1 MVQIL
6 TVYGPAFLIALSVL
20 VFFHELGH
28 YLAARWNGVRVEV
41 FSIGFG
47 RELFGWTDS
56 HGTRWKFSI
65 MPLGGYVK
73 MFGDVNAA
81 SAGSPEI
88 EGLSPDEKAVC
99 FQTKRVGQRAAIVF
113 AGPLANY
120 ILAVVILALLY
131 IFVGQQSTPAV
142 VNEVLPGSAAAVAGI
157 KPGDK
162 VVMVD
167 GSAIER
173 FEELRQVV
181 SLRPDQTMQMD
192 VLRDGHIVHLTVTPQ
207 RHRFQDKFGNWH
219 EIGLLG
225 VGGRGVETVRYGPA
239 TALWRAVIET
249 KSVTGATI
257 TSIGQMFAGTRKTD
271 DIGGPLRIAEMS
283 GQMIKL
289 GPVEF
294 IWFLA
299 VLSLHLGLI
308 NLVPVPMLDGGHLLF
323 YGIEALRG
331 RPLGERAQE
340 YGFKIGLALVLTLMV
355 FATWNDLFVHFRV
368 VDLIKG
374 LVS

>member
-6 TVYGPAFLIALSVL
+6 TVYGPAFLVALAVL
-20 VFFHELGH
+20 VFIHELGH
-28 YLAARWNGVRVEV
+28 YLVARWNGVRVEV

-47 RELFGWTDS
+47 REIFGWTDS

-73 MFGDVNAA
+73 MFGDVNAS
-81 SAGSPEI
+81 SAGSADVDKMTPAER
-88 EGLSPDEKAVC
+88 EVC
-99 FQTKRVGQRAAIVF
+99 FHTKRVGQRAAIVF
-113 AGPLANY
+113 AGPFANY
-120 ILAVVILALLY
+120 LLAVVVLALLY
-131 IFVGQQSTPAV
+131 VFVGQQSTPAI
-142 VNEVLPGSAAAVAGI
+142 VNEVLPNSPASEAGI
-157 KPGDK
+157 RPGDK

-167 GSAIER
+167 GTTVKR
-173 FEELRQVV
+173 FEELRQIV
-181 SLRPDQTMQMD
+181 SLRPETTMQMD
-192 VLRDGHIVHLTVTPQ
+192 VERDGRIVHLTVTPK
-207 RHRFQDKFGNWH
+207 RHEFQDKFGNWH

-225 VGGRGVETVRYGPA
+225 VGGRGVETVRYDPA
-239 TALWRAVIET
+239 TALWRAVLET
-249 KSVTGATI
+249 KSVAAATV
-257 TSIGQMFAGTRKTD
+257 TSIGQMISGTRKTD

-283 GQMIKL
+283 GQMIQL
-289 GPVEF
+289 GPIEF

-308 NLVPVPMLDGGHLLF
+308 NLVPIPMLDGGHLLF

-368 VDLIKG
+368 VDIIKG

>member
-1 MVQIL
+1 MVEIL
-6 TVYGPAFLIALSVL
+6 TIYGPAFLVALSVL
-20 VFFHELGH
+20 VFIHELGH
-28 YLAARWNGVRVEV
+28 YLVARWNGVRVEV

-47 RELFGWTDS
+47 RELFGWTDK

-81 SAGSPEI
+81 SAGAADIENMTPE
-88 EGLSPDEKAVC
+88 EREVC
-99 FQTKRVGQRAAIVF
+99 FHTKRVGQRAAIVF
-113 AGPLANY
+113 AGPFANY
-120 ILAVVILALLY
+120 LLAVVILALLY
-131 IFVGQQSTPAV
+131 VFVGQQSTPAV
-142 VNEVLPGSAAAVAGI
+142 VDEVLPDSPAAAAGFQ
-157 KPGDK
+157 PGDR
-162 VVMVD
+162 VVRVD
-167 GSAIER
+167 GATVDR
-173 FEELRQVV
+173 FEELRQIV
-181 SLRPDQTMQMD
+181 SLRPETTMQMD
-192 VLRDGHIVHLTVTPQ
+192 IERDGQIIHLTVTPK

-225 VGGRGVETVRYGPA
+225 IAGSGVETIRYDPA
-239 TALWRAVIET
+239 TALWRAVLET
-249 KSVTGATI
+249 KSVASATI
-257 TSIGQMFAGTRKTD
+257 TSIGQMFAGTRNTE

-283 GQMIKL
+283 GQMIQL

-368 VDLIKG
+368 VDIIKG

>member
-6 TVYGPAFLIALSVL
+6 TVYGPAFLVALSVL
-20 VFFHELGH
+20 VFVHELGH
-28 YLAARWNGVRVEV
+28 YLVARWNDVRVEV

-47 RELFGWTDS
+47 REIFGWTDS

-81 SAGSPEI
+81 SAGAAEVEAMTPAER
-88 EGLSPDEKAVC
+88 AVC
-99 FQTKRVGQRAAIVF
+99 FHTKRVGQRAAIVF
-113 AGPLANY
+113 AGPFANY
-120 ILAVVILALLY
+120 LLAVLILALLY
-131 IFVGQQSTPAV
+131 VFIGQQATPAV
-142 VNEVLPGSAAAVAGI
+142 VSEVLPNSAAATAGI

-167 GSAIER
+167 GTSIDR
-173 FEELRQVV
+173 FEELRQIV
-181 SLRPDQTMQMD
+181 SLRPDTTMAMD
-192 VLRDGHIVHLTVTPQ
+192 VLRDGRIVHLTVTPA

-225 VGGRGVETVRYGPA
+225 VGGRGVETVRYDPV
-239 TALWRAVIET
+239 TAAWRAVLET
-249 KSVTGATI
+249 KSVASATV

-368 VDLIKG
+368 VDIIKG

>member
-6 TVYGPAFLIALSVL
+6 TVYGPAFLVALTVL
-20 VFFHELGH
+20 VFVHELGH
-28 YLAARWNGVRVEV
+28 YLVARWNGVRVEV

-47 RELFGWTDS
+47 RELFGWNDR

-73 MFGDVNAA
+73 MFGDVNAS
-81 SAGSPEI
+81 SAGAA
-88 EGLSPDEKAVC
+88 DVEKMTPAEREVC
-99 FQTKRVGQRAAIVF
+99 FHTKRVGQRAAIVF
-113 AGPLANY
+113 AGPFANY
-120 ILAVVILALLY
+120 LLAVVVLALLY
-131 IFVGQQSTPAV
+131 VFIGQQSTPAV
-142 VNEVLPGSAAAVAGI
+142 VTELLPGSAAALAGI
-157 KPGDK
+157 RPGDK

-167 GSAIER
+167 GDKIDR
-173 FEELRQVV
+173 FEELRQVI
-181 SLRPDQTMQMD
+181 SLHPETTMQMD
-192 VLRDGHIVHLTVTPQ
+192 VLRNGETLHLTVTPT

-225 VGGRGVETVRYGPA
+225 VGGRGVEMIRRDPA
-239 TALWRAVIET
+239 TAVWQAVLET
-249 KSVTGATI
+249 KSVAGATV
-257 TSIGQMFAGTRKTD
+257 TSIGQMFSGTRKTD

-283 GQMIKL
+283 GQMIQL
-289 GPVEF
+289 GPIEF

-368 VDLIKG
+368 VDIIKG

>member
-6 TVYGPAFLIALSVL
+6 TVYGPAFLVALSVL

-28 YLAARWNGVRVEV
+28 YLVARWNGVRVEV

-81 SAGSPEI
+81 SAGAAEVESMTPA
-88 EGLSPDEKAVC
+88 EKDVC
-99 FQTKRVGQRAAIVF
+99 FHTKRVGQRAAIVF

-131 IFVGQQSTPAV
+131 IFIGQQSTPAV
-142 VNEVLPGSAAAVAGI
+142 VNEVLPGSAAATAGI
-157 KPGDK
+157 RPGDK

-167 GSAIER
+167 GCAIER

-192 VLRDGHIVHLTVTPQ
+192 VLRDGHIVHLTVTPR
-207 RHRFQDKFGNWH
+207 RHQLPGQ
-219 EIGLLG
+219 
-225 VGGRGVETVRYGPA
+225 VRQLARDRPA
-239 TALWRAVIET
+239 R
-249 KSVTGATI
+249 
-257 TSIGQMFAGTRKTD
+257 RRR
-271 DIGGPLRIAEMS
+271 PRRR
-283 GQMIKL
+283 
-289 GPVEF
+289 
-294 IWFLA
+294 
-299 VLSLHLGLI
+299 
-308 NLVPVPMLDGGHLLF
+308 DG
-323 YGIEALRG
+323 ALRAGDRGMARHPRDQERG
-331 RPLGERAQE
+331 RARPSPRSARCSRARARPTTSA
-340 YGFKIGLALVLTLMV
+340 GRCASPRC
-355 FATWNDLFVHFRV
+355 RV
-368 VDLIKG
+368 R
-374 LVS
+374 

>member
-6 TVYGPAFLIALSVL
+6 TVYVPAFLVALSVL

-28 YLAARWNGVRVEV
+28 YLVARWNDVRVEV

-65 MPLGGYVK
+65 MPFGGYVK

-81 SAGSPEI
+81 SAGSAEI
-88 EGLSPDEKAVC
+88 ESLTPAEKAVC
-99 FQTKRVGQRAAIVF
+99 FHTKRVGQRAAIVF

-131 IFVGQQSTPAV
+131 VFIGQQSTPAV
-142 VNEVLPGSAAAVAGI
+142 VNEVLPDSAAATAGI
-157 KPGDK
+157 KPGDR

-167 GSAIER
+167 GTAIER
-173 FEELRQVV
+173 FEELRQIV

-192 VLRDGHIVHLTVTPQ
+192 VLRDGHIVHLEVTPR

-225 VGGRGVETVRYGPA
+225 VGGRGVETVRYGPV
-239 TALWRAVIET
+239 TAVWRAILET
-249 KSVTGATI
+249 KSVTAATI

-283 GQMIKL
+283 GQMISL

>member
-1 MVQIL
+1 M
-6 TVYGPAFLIALSVL
+6 LIP
-20 VFFHELGH
+20 
-28 YLAARWNGVRVEV
+28 
-41 FSIGFG
+41 I
-47 RELFGWTDS
+47 
-56 HGTRWKFSI
+56 
-65 MPLGGYVK
+65 
-73 MFGDVNAA
+73 
-81 SAGSPEI
+81 
-88 EGLSPDEKAVC
+88 
-99 FQTKRVGQRAAIVF
+99 IV
-113 AGPLANY
+113 
-120 ILAVVILALLY
+120 
-131 IFVGQQSTPAV
+131 
-142 VNEVLPGSAAAVAGI
+142 
-157 KPGDK
+157 
-162 VVMVD
+162 
-167 GSAIER
+167 
-173 FEELRQVV
+173 
-181 SLRPDQTMQMD
+181 
-192 VLRDGHIVHLTVTPQ
+192 
-207 RHRFQDKFGNWH
+207 
-219 EIGLLG
+219 
-225 VGGRGVETVRYGPA
+225 
-239 TALWRAVIET
+239 
-249 KSVTGATI
+249 KSVTAATV
-257 TSIGQMFAGTRKTD
+257 TSIGQMFSGTRKTD

>member
-1 MVQIL
+1 VTAA
-6 TVYGPAFLIALSVL
+6 TV
-20 VFFHELGH
+20 
-28 YLAARWNGVRVEV
+28 
-41 FSIGFG
+41 
-47 RELFGWTDS
+47 
-56 HGTRWKFSI
+56 
-65 MPLGGYVK
+65 
-73 MFGDVNAA
+73 
-81 SAGSPEI
+81 
-88 EGLSPDEKAVC
+88 
-99 FQTKRVGQRAAIVF
+99 
-113 AGPLANY
+113 
-120 ILAVVILALLY
+120 
-131 IFVGQQSTPAV
+131 
-142 VNEVLPGSAAAVAGI
+142 
-157 KPGDK
+157 
-162 VVMVD
+162 
-167 GSAIER
+167 
-173 FEELRQVV
+173 
-181 SLRPDQTMQMD
+181 
-192 VLRDGHIVHLTVTPQ
+192 
-207 RHRFQDKFGNWH
+207 
-219 EIGLLG
+219 
-225 VGGRGVETVRYGPA
+225 
-239 TALWRAVIET
+239 
-249 KSVTGATI
+249 

-368 VDLIKG
+368 VDIIKG